1 MSNTIPEN
9 NFDLDSKAYKNLRLA
24 VNVISII
31 LPVLVGIMFQFKFT
45 DFQWPFDV
53 YILPLT
59 NAILNAS
66 SAVLLIGA
74 LVAIK
79 NRNVVLHTRLIYAAM
94 VLSLLFLVVYILY
107 HTTAGHTKFGGEGTI
122 RLVYFVL
129 LLTHIVTAAIQA
141 PFVLY
146 AFLYGY
152 TGQYEKHLR
161 IVKISYPLWLYVS
174 ITGVICYLMISP
186 YYGLPPVQ

>member
-1 MSNTIPEN
+1 MSNTIQDTNSPT
-9 NFDLDSKAYKNLRLA
+9 YKKLKLA
-24 VNVISII
+24 VNVISIL
-31 LPVLVGIMFQFKFT
+31 LPVLVAIMFQFKFK

-53 YILPLT
+53 YWLPLA
-59 NAILNAS
+59 NAILNAG

-79 NRNVVLHTRLIYAAM
+79 NKNVVLHTRMIYAAM
-94 VLSLLFLVVYILY
+94 VLSVLFLVIYILY

-122 RLVYFVL
+122 RLVYFIL
-129 LLTHIVTAAIQA
+129 LITHIVTAAIQA

-152 TGQYEKHLR
+152 TGQIEKHQK

-186 YYGLPPVQ
+186 YYP

>member
-1 MSNTIPEN
+1 MNNTIQDP
-9 NFDLDSKAYKNLRLA
+9 SSPAYKKLKLA
-24 VNVISII
+24 VNAISIL
-31 LPVLVGIMFQFKFT
+31 LPVLVGIMFQFKFK
-45 DFQWPFDV
+45 DFEWPFDV
-53 YILPLT
+53 HVLPLI
-59 NAILNAS
+59 NAILNGGCAL
-66 SAVLLIGA
+66 LLIGA

-79 NRNVVLHTRLIYAAM
+79 NKNVELHTRLIYAAM
-94 VLSLLFLVVYILY
+94 VLSLLFLVVYIMY
-107 HTTAGHTKFGGEGTI
+107 HTTAGHTKFGGEGNI

-129 LLTHIVTAAIQA
+129 LITHIITAAIQA

-152 TGQYEKHLR
+152 TNQIEKHQK

-186 YYGLPPVQ
+186 YYP

>member
-1 MSNTIPEN
+1 MSNTIQDINSPT
-9 NFDLDSKAYKNLRLA
+9 YKKLRLA
-24 VNVISII
+24 VNVVSVL
-31 LPVLVGIMFQFKFT
+31 LPVLVGIMFQFKFK

-53 YILPLT
+53 YLLPLA
-59 NAILNAS
+59 NAVLNAG

-79 NRNVVLHTRLIYAAM
+79 NKNVVLHTRMIYAAM
-94 VLSLLFLVVYILY
+94 VLSVLFLVIYILY

-122 RLVYFVL
+122 RLVYFIL
-129 LLTHIVTAAIQA
+129 LITHIVTAAIQA

-152 TGQYEKHLR
+152 TGQIEKHQK

-174 ITGVICYLMISP
+174 ITGVVCYLMISP
-186 YYGLPPVQ
+186 YYP